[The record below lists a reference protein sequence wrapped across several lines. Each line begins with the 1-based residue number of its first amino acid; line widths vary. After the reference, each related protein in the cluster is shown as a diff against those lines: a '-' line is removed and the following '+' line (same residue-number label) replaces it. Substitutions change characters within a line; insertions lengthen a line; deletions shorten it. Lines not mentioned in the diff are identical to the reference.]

1 MIQFSNADIQA
12 PLRERTALKGVLQ
25 RLFEQEKQPL
35 RTLQYIFCT
44 DDYLLQI
51 NQDFLQHDYYT
62 DIITFQL
69 GDEPDTLGVEG
80 EVYISIERVKDNART
95 LGVPIQQE
103 LLRVVFHGALHLC
116 GYGDKTD
123 REVALMREK
132 EEEYMRL
139 MGSHG

>member
-1 MIQFSNADIQA
+1 MIQFSNADAQA
-12 PLRERTALKGVLQ
+12 PLRGRKALKEVLQ
-25 RLFEQEKQPL
+25 RMFEQERRPL

-44 DDYLLQI
+44 DEYLLRI

-80 EVYISIERVKDNART
+80 EVYISIDRVRDNART
-95 LGVPIQQE
+95 LGIPVGKE
-103 LLRVVFHGALHLC
+103 LLRVIFHGALHLC
-116 GYGDKTD
+116 GYGDKTEE
-123 REVALMREK
+123 EVSLMRGK

-139 MGSHG
+139 LPG